1 MQSYLLG
8 HRLGRLPK
16 TTYQSSQT
24 NLGSIQL
31 LRNSS
36 QLMATMA
43 TTKYLY
49 NQTNWINSYAIC
61 NLLCASIK
69 KYLEGLYWPIERGT
83 NTNIATTQKKSR
95 CCTLPT
101 VGYYWQPNTFK
112 VTFSFSKVDA
122 TIHSNSD
129 LHWLLALLLGSR
141 NRLVVGGHLFWP
153 AVLCKFTA
161 KNIIF

>member
-43 TTKYLY
+43 TTKYPTKYLY
-49 NQTNWINSYAIC
+49 NQLNKLLC

-83 NTNIATTQKKSR
+83 NTNIATTTTQKKSR

-112 VTFSFSKVDA
+112 VTFSKVDA

-129 LHWLLALLLGSR
+129 LHWLLGSR